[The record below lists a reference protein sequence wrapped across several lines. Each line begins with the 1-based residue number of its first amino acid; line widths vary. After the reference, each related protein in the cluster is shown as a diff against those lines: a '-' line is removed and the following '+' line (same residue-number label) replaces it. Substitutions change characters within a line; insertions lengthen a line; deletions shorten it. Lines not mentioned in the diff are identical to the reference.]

1 MNIIGE
7 LNRSGVQSRV
17 NNSMPQQ
24 GVKPIISSPPKQY
37 QGLGVP
43 SPFLPAPPTLMGAS
57 PTNPTG
63 ASPANLMRSS
73 PANLM
78 RSSPANLMHSTP
90 MGAMRT
96 PPSYSPGYPQ
106 SHVDPAT
113 NESVEVAWEKM
124 VLFITSLN
132 SSFNIFNLINDR
144 RS

>member
-1 MNIIGE
+1 MNIIRE

-24 GVKPIISSPPKQY
+24 GVKPIISSQPKPY
-37 QGLGVP
+37 QGLGVQ
-43 SPFLPAPPTLMGAS
+43 SPFLPAPPTFMGAS
-57 PTNPTG
+57 PASPTG
-63 ASPANLMRSS
+63 ASPGNLMRSS
-73 PANLM
+73 P
-78 RSSPANLMHSTP
+78 
-90 MGAMRT
+90 MGPMRT

-106 SHVDPAT
+106 NHVDPGT
-113 NESVEVAWEKM
+113 SESVEVAWEKM